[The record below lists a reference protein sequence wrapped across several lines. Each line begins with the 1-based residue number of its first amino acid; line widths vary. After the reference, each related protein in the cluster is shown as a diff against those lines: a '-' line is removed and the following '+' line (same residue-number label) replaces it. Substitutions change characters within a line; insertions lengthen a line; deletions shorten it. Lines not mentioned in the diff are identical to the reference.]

1 MMPKLTAK
9 QQYWSEQL
17 LQADAFDG
25 SLAEYAHAQNI
36 PAQTLYRWRSYF
48 RQTSITERETRT
60 VFTQVVSTPI
70 PGPCLKLM
78 MGNIQLQFTRL
89 PDPQW
94 LAEFVAASHTP

>member
-1 MMPKLTAK
+1 MSKLTAN

-25 SLAEYAHAQNI
+25 SLAQYAHQQNI

-48 RQTSITERETRT
+48 RQTTTTKLETKT
-60 VFTQVVSTPI
+60 VFTRVINTP
-70 PGPCLKLM
+70 PVDYGLRLKV
-78 MGNIQLQFTRL
+78 GDIHLQFTRL

-94 LAEFVAASHTP
+94 LSEFITASNVA

>member
-1 MMPKLTAK
+1 MSKLTAK

-25 SLAEYAHAQNI
+25 SLAQYAQAQNI

-48 RQTSITERETRT
+48 SQTSITERESRT

-70 PGPCLKLM
+70 PGPCLKLLI
-78 MGNIQLQFTRL
+78 GNIQLQFGRL

-94 LAEFVAASHTP
+94 LAEFMAASHTP